1 MRMQKI
7 NDDKRISMGKRRLTV
22 LQAAFGLGLL
32 VGLLVYVDFDAI
44 LRRIAGLDQYIVFVW
59 LFNNN
64 RFKSGTNPKAK
75 YLSMIS
81 QDHNAWRYFA
91 VCFGLSTVI
100 YLTISNVIAALLPLT
115 IVIYQTINFH
125 HYIVDGVIW
134 KIRRKPLQQV
144 LGITT

>member
-1 MRMQKI
+1 H
-7 NDDKRISMGKRRLTV
+7 GW
-22 LQAAFGLGLL
+22 L
-32 VGLLVYVDFDAI
+32 VVNIWHNA
-44 LRRIAGLDQYIVFVW
+44 QYIVFVW

-64 RFKSGTNPKAK
+64 RFKSGTDPKARF
-75 YLSMIS
+75 LSTIS
-81 QDHNAWRYFA
+81 QEQNAWRYFA
-91 VCFGLSTVI
+91 VCFGLSTLI
-100 YLTISNVIAALLPLT
+100 YLTISNVTAALLPLT